1 MIGRHDDVAMLNEHF
16 GHAIRELLS
25 KPVVGNK
32 LCIPNHI
39 EMVEKRPRW
48 LQFFGGKFLFDR
60 LYHHGYFRYRP
71 EALLSIEDYLRMKPL
86 KIVGIIR
93 DGNAVVSSIARR
105 GKQPLEV
112 ATYRWRRSIE
122 ILSEL
127 QARHDEKLL
136 LLSFERLV
144 SEPEEAMQAVAAH
157 LGIPYQPKMLE
168 GYAHTPNYSNKRID
182 ASKAA
187 ETKKAELDFD
197 IEQSQPDVYQKY
209 SRLLSHCAALQASA
223 PSSSSMS
230 TT

>member
-48 LQFFGGKFLFDR
+48 LQLFGGKFLFDR

-86 KIVGIIR
+86 KIVGIVR
-93 DGNAVVSSIARR
+93 DGSAVVSSIVRR
-105 GKQPLEV
+105 GKQPREV
-112 ATYRWRRSIE
+112 AAYRWRRSIE

-144 SEPEEAMQAVAAH
+144 SEPEETMQAITAH
-157 LGIPYQPKMLE
+157 LGLPYQTKMLE
-168 GYAHTPNYSNKRID
+168 GYAHTPNYSNQRID
-182 ASKAA
+182 ASKAT
-187 ETKKAELDFD
+187 EPKEDELDVD
-197 IEQSQPDVYQKY
+197 IKQSQPDAFEKY
-209 SRLLSHCAALQASA
+209 SRLLTHCVPHTSA
-223 PSSSSMS
+223 PSCSIS
-230 TT
+230 TS